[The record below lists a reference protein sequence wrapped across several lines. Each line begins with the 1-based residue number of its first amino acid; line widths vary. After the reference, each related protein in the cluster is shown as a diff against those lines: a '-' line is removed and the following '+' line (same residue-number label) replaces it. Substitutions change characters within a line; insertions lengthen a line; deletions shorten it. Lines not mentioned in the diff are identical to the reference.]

1 MDSFMIF
8 NNNKIA
14 KGAEAIIFSGKYL
27 DYSVIIKHRLPKKY
41 RIPEID
47 NIIRMQRLRAEAR
60 ITAFAWKIGGQVPTI
75 FALDPFKN
83 LLIMEKIDGKLL
95 FKSLSFEDQTLKQNL
110 FYKTGNQIGLLH
122 QNEIIHGDLTVFNV
136 IITPSEKTF
145 IIDFGLAQ
153 ISNEV
158 EKKAEDLLTF
168 RNTLKAISKDYKK
181 LFQSFRKG
189 YLDIYR
195 EGKNALEHM
204 KKIESRARYI
214 AREERYE

>member
-1 MDSFMIF
+1 MISK
-8 NNNKIA
+8 NTKIA
-14 KGAEAIIFSGKYL
+14 KGAEAIIFSGEYL
-27 DYSVIIKHRLPKKY
+27 DFPVIIKQRFIKKY

-60 ITAFAWKIGGQVPTI
+60 IISFAWKIGTQVPSLL
-75 FALDPFKN
+75 ALDPLN
-83 LLIMEKIDGKLL
+83 NILVIERIEGKLL
-95 FKSLSFEDQTLKQNL
+95 FECLLLEDQTLKQEL

-136 IITPSEKTF
+136 MINQSEKIF

-153 ISNEV
+153 ITNEV

-168 RNTLKAISKDYKK
+168 RNTLKAISTDYKK
-181 LFQSFRKG
+181 VFQSFRKG

-214 AREERYE
+214 AREER